1 MQVSCSEDFLS
12 ETIAIHWRT
21 KDKSQK
27 SISSSWIIYFY
38 KSHSDAVFR
47 WLLQFLLMFY
57 KELFEDCSFFDSTN
71 SKKDD
76 IWMRLSLSN
85 DLWSYEEMND
95 WSLYFSSF
103 WSE

>member
-1 MQVSCSEDFLS
+1 MQVSCSKDLLS

-21 KDKSQK
+21 KDESQK
-27 SISSSWIIYFY
+27 STSSSWIIYFY

-47 WLLQFLLMFY
+47 WLLQFLSTFY
-57 KELFEDCSFFDSTN
+57 KELFEDCLSSDSTN
-71 SKKDD
+71 SKRDD

-103 WSE
+103 WLK